1 MRRVL
6 LRGFPPSVSYGD
18 QDTRTYTHPKAHADQ
33 HACADSHLHAQAHA
47 NAQTATDQHSGSTD
61 SGSDARF
68 PVANTREDCL
78 YRR

>member
-18 QDTRTYTHPKAHADQ
+18 QDTRTHTHPKAHADSRDP
-33 HACADSHLHAQAHA
+33 ADSDQHSGADA

-68 PVANTREDCL
+68 
-78 YRR
+78 